1 MDTKV
6 LIKSDSAKA
15 SLLALTGF
23 FFMAVFGILTKIAL
37 QDTSTIWVSFIAYLT
52 GTFALLP
59 YIFKKG
65 FSYLKSDHYKLLF
78 GRALIGTLASFL
90 YSLSIHY
97 IPIVNG
103 TLLFNTAP
111 IFIPILALLFLKVKV
126 SNNVWLAVA
135 LGFLGITI
143 IIKPTEAIFTE
154 SGNLIALLS
163 GFCLAI
169 AYLLMKL
176 LTNTDPGVRIIFYY
190 LGLGTLAQIP
200 FLFFSP
206 SWPSMDGILFALASG
221 FSLCLAQISLVAAY
235 KYANASEVGVYQYST
250 VAFVGVFDWL
260 IWNVVPG
267 WWDLIGIL
275 LVVMAGMIIIRSHN
289 HNDKV
294 KVN

>member
-1 MDTKV
+1 M
-6 LIKSDSAKA
+6 LIKSDSVKA
-15 SLLALTGF
+15 SLLAVTAF
-23 FFMAVFGILTKIAL
+23 FFMAVFGILTKVAL
-37 QDTSTIWVSFIAYLT
+37 QDSPTIWVSFIAYLS
-52 GTFALLP
+52 GTLALFP
-59 YIFKKG
+59 YILKKG
-65 FSYLKSDHYKLLF
+65 LSYLKSNHTKLLF

-126 SNNVWLAVA
+126 SNSVWLAVA

-143 IIKPTEAIFTE
+143 IIKPTEAILSE
-154 SGNLIALLS
+154 PGNLIALLS

-176 LTNTDPGVRIIFYY
+176 LTGTDPGIRIIFYY
-190 LGLGTLAQIP
+190 LGLGTLVQIP
-200 FLFFSP
+200 FLLFSS
-206 SWPSMDGILFALASG
+206 SWPGIEGILFALASG
-221 FSLCLAQISLVAAY
+221 LSLCLAQYCLVSAY

-250 VAFVGVFDWL
+250 VAFVGIFDWL
-260 IWNVVPG
+260 IWNMIPG